1 MSTTARELCP
11 TEDTEQICLFRWA
24 AIILN
29 TIQGV
34 IYVQ

>member
-24 AIILN
+24 GLHCKAAS
-29 TIQGV
+29 IQNLP
-34 IYVQ
+34 